1 MSESVMTR
9 SAALAALSWWRDA
22 GVDTLVDDAPR
33 DWLGASIAEDRSDDH
48 QAPAQ
53 VSPVRERRQVA
64 PPRPGRDVDISAL
77 TTTLAGCDTLEALR
91 RAVESIRARP
101 IFADGD
107 PASGVM
113 IVGETAASDDDRTG
127 KPFSGPAGELL
138 DKMLAAIGRDRT
150 STYISNLLLWRGFGK
165 AAAADI
171 ATGTAILRRHI
182 ELAKPRAVLVMSG
195 VAAKALLDTNAGITL
210 LRGKW
215 VDLTL
220 GNHKLALL
228 PTFNPAYLLRYP
240 AHKRMAWAD
249 LLMFKAKIDAH

>member
-9 SAALAALSWWRDA
+9 SEALAALTWWRDA
-22 GVDTLVDDAPR
+22 GVDTLIDEAPR
-33 DWLGASIAEDRSDDH
+33 DWLGAASAEDRSDDH

-53 VSPVRERRQVA
+53 VSPARERRQLA
-64 PPRPGRDVDISAL
+64 PARSDREVDTAAL
-77 TTTLAGCDTLEALR
+77 ATTLAGCDTLEALR

-107 PASGVM
+107 PTSGVM
-113 IVGETAASDDDRTG
+113 IVGETAAPDDDRTG
-127 KPFSGPAGELL
+127 KPFSGPAGDLL

-150 STYISNLLLWRGFGK
+150 SAYISNLLLWRGFGQ
-165 AAAADI
+165 ATAADI
-171 ATGTAILRRHI
+171 ATGAAVLRRHI

-195 VAAKALLDTNAGITL
+195 VAAKALLDTNVGITQ
-210 LRGKW
+210 LRGHW
-215 VDLTL
+215 VDQTV
-220 GNHKLALL
+220 GDHKLALL

-249 LLMFKAKIDAH
+249 LLMFKAKIDAN